1 MVCAAGAGVPMV
13 QLTVRDA
20 GAGITATAAA
30 ATFTCTG
37 MDTDT
42 PVPVKAMLPVYVPAA
57 LNDAVL
63 KVIDKLIGFDWLT
76 LKLVVES
83 PIQDWLAL
91 AVSETAAADLV
102 LN

>member
-1 MVCAAGAGVPMV
+1 MV

-63 KVIDKLIGFDWLT
+63 KVTDKLADFDWLT
-76 LKLVVES
+76 LKLAAES
-83 PIQDWLAL
+83 PIHVWLAL
-91 AVSETAAADLV
+91 AVSATAAADVV
-102 LN
+102 LT

>member
-1 MVCAAGAGVPMV
+1 MV
-13 QLTVRDA
+13 QLTLSED
-20 GAGITATAAA
+20 GAGVTATAAA

-63 KVIDKLIGFDWLT
+63 KVIDKLIGFDWLCLLYT
-76 LKLVVES
+76 S
-83 PIQDWLAL
+83 PT
-91 AVSETAAADLV
+91 AVMTSIFCFLSSDFRLLTSVFCLLSFDS
-102 LN
+102 